1 MKSKSNPG
9 SDELEKFQ
17 EFVFEMDDALEG
29 LIAAAAAEGISL
41 DYSIDSINS
50 LEVLIDF
57 FYGKPDATR
66 NITRCSRYLGE
77 IFRREIGGHWDLC
90 QDDPR
95 NIYYKLP
102 VITNFS
108 AIRADFCPIAI
119 IENYI
124 SRRRRGLL
132 RGALEANREFSNK
145 NKDEK

>member
-1 MKSKSNPG
+1 MKSKSNSG
-9 SDELEKFQ
+9 GDELEKFQ
-17 EFVFEMDDALEG
+17 EFIFGMDDALEG

-41 DYSIDSINS
+41 DYSLDSINS
-50 LEVLIDF
+50 LEILIDI
-57 FYGKPDATR
+57 FYGKPGATR
-66 NITRCSRYLGE
+66 NLTRCSSYLGE
-77 IFRREIGGHWDLC
+77 MFRREIGGHWDLC

-124 SRRRRGLL
+124 TRRRRGLL
-132 RGALEANREFSNK
+132 RGALEVNREFSNK
-145 NKDEK
+145 NKDKN